1 MKRRTSGS
9 RWRLLVHDAKGRA
22 LTKARHFASYP
33 MRNLSPDLGEIT
45 HLPDTEFDELVV
57 GHWLHVEAMD
67 HSTYW
72 MSVGGVV
79 LWVTADRHGNPKK
92 VSLYPA
98 GTYEEKVDG
107 CVSLV
112 DAVDS

>member
-57 GHWLHVEAMD
+57 DGRRLLTPD
-67 HSTYW
+67 
-72 MSVGGVV
+72 
-79 LWVTADRHGNPKK
+79 
-92 VSLYPA
+92 
-98 GTYEEKVDG
+98 GTYQE
-107 CVSLV
+107 VS
-112 DAVDS
+112 